1 MLNVSVLNGG
11 LCFSQPAALPGTWS
25 GRWVT
30 DEKRSVSLRVCSLGD
45 ALHNIYWHVL
55 NTNRDP
61 RSLWIFSFFFFF
73 FGQERNMKSTRH
85 RYLGYITVKHLQFT
99 FLRRLF
105 SDFRGTFSTRT
116 QVSTSLFLDLIITF
130 YLQQWAAQ
138 GPIKINLITIKVL
151 HDVRAL
157 RGKYLY
163 NSVVL

>member
-1 MLNVSVLNGG
+1 MRCLVHDLGG
-11 LCFSQPAALPGTWS
+11 ESLMRSCLYLWEFVPL
-25 GRWVT
+25 VT
-30 DEKRSVSLRVCSLGD
+30 RCTTSIGMFLIQIEIQGVCG
-45 ALHNIYWHVL
+45 YFGV
-55 NTNRDP
+55 
-61 RSLWIFSFFFFF
+61 FF
-73 FGQERNMKSTRH
+73 FGQEQNMKSTRH

-151 HDVRAL
+151 QDVRAL
-157 RGKYLY
+157 QGKYCY
-163 NSVVL
+163 NSVVLYLD

>member
-1 MLNVSVLNGG
+1 MDCASRSPPRCLVHDLGGESLMRSGLYLWEFVPSVTHCTTSIGMFLIQIEIQG
-11 LCFSQPAALPGTWS
+11 
-25 GRWVT
+25 
-30 DEKRSVSLRVCSLGD
+30 VCG
-45 ALHNIYWHVL
+45 YF
-55 NTNRDP
+55 R
-61 RSLWIFSFFFFF
+61 FFFF

-85 RYLGYITVKHLQFT
+85 RYLCYITVKHLQFT